1 MKKIKVSVIMPSLN
15 VAPYIEECIRSVLYQ
30 SLKEIE
36 VICIDAGSTDGT
48 VEILKKYEKADQRMK
63 IVNFGVKSYGAQ
75 VNYGILAA
83 QGEYIA
89 ILETDDFI
97 EAKMYETLYCAAEEH
112 HADYAKADFK
122 KFFVLKSGEY
132 LYSTVNLF
140 EHEKTEFYGKL
151 INPHSMDDLYKA
163 DYNIWKGIYKR
174 DFLIQNHIFLN
185 ESAGASYQD
194 IGFME
199 KVMAAA
205 RRAVYLNQPFYHYR
219 MDRNDASSYSIHSL
233 KNTQFEFQKLLEYFE
248 GKENIYWRG
257 IYLHMMT
264 AFFNEYEKTLKKTG
278 FAFESPACSN
288 YYFWFIDK
296 ITQAIKEHFISTEDM
311 EKKYWEKFKLL
322 LKSPSAFAEFL
333 KSEKSRCRVYADNLN
348 FDYPTQIL
356 IFGAGHWGYETL
368 KLMREKK
375 NCQIQAF
382 IDNDEGK
389 QGMLVENLKI
399 CSLKEA
405 LCQFPDAFLFIAN
418 EKYYPEIRM
427 QIEKEGQG
435 HKILCPFE

>member
-36 VICIDAGSTDGT
+36 IICIDAGSTDGT

-174 DFLIQNHIFLN
+174 DFLIQNHI
-185 ESAGASYQD
+185 
-194 IGFME
+194 
-199 KVMAAA
+199 
-205 RRAVYLNQPFYHYR
+205 R
-219 MDRNDASSYSIHSL
+219 
-233 KNTQFEFQKLLEYFE
+233 
-248 GKENIYWRG
+248 
-257 IYLHMMT
+257 
-264 AFFNEYEKTLKKTG
+264 
-278 FAFESPACSN
+278 
-288 YYFWFIDK
+288 
-296 ITQAIKEHFISTEDM
+296 
-311 EKKYWEKFKLL
+311 
-322 LKSPSAFAEFL
+322 
-333 KSEKSRCRVYADNLN
+333 
-348 FDYPTQIL
+348 QI
-356 IFGAGHWGYETL
+356 
-368 KLMREKK
+368 
-375 NCQIQAF
+375 
-382 IDNDEGK
+382 
-389 QGMLVENLKI
+389 
-399 CSLKEA
+399 
-405 LCQFPDAFLFIAN
+405 
-418 EKYYPEIRM
+418 
-427 QIEKEGQG
+427 
-435 HKILCPFE
+435 CP